1 MAPAIVATPK
11 QSRARSVLVPLT
23 NSSSNIPSS
32 QMKGPNIRTFNA
44 PPKQTIDNDIGTT
57 HTTTTSTTTNTTNT
71 TKMHETY
78 DNNENHLQFSRSSVG
93 GSKYLVNAH
102 TNVTPEGCDL
112 IFESRFESG
121 NLAKAIKITPVYYEL
136 YLRPDLYTN
145 KHTQWFYFR
154 VTNTR
159 KNVPY
164 RLVYCV
170 RVHCNCTSNIAIEL
184 FGHLSPKTTKLVQSA
199 F

>member
-1 MAPAIVATPK
+1 MPVLQLPQMSAQLLSAPALAPSIP
-11 QSRARSVLVPLT
+11 T
-23 NSSSNIPSS
+23 NINSTNLHQIYDITNNNNI
-32 QMKGPNIRTFNA
+32 
-44 PPKQTIDNDIGTT
+44 DI
-57 HTTTTSTTTNTTNT
+57 
-71 TKMHETY
+71 
-78 DNNENHLQFSRSSVG
+78 QFSRSSVG

-102 TNVTPEGCDL
+102 TNVTPDGCDL

-159 KNVPY
+159 KDVPY
-164 RLVYCV
+164 RLV
-170 RVHCNCTSNIAIEL
+170 HCLPNY
-184 FGHLSPKTTKLVQSA
+184 LSILTLCEYLYIS
-199 F
+199 